1 MKKALVVVLSVV
13 CCMALFAGGGQEGSG
28 GGASVKTRELKL
40 AHFGAEDSA
49 AQTAALQF
57 ANNVERRTGGALKIV
72 IYPNNVLGGPPQIL
86 EQVLMGTVDMSLS
99 GQDQLAKHIPLF
111 DTVAI
116 PFSTDGYE
124 HMDRILDGPFLEWA
138 KPEVEAKGAVML
150 SSWEWGFRQITNSRH
165 PILTPDDVKGL
176 KIRTPPAMAYQAAME
191 ALGANVQTIDF
202 SELVMAM
209 RQGVVDGQENP
220 IATIY
225 DLKLYESQKYI
236 TIVNYLYS
244 SLVHL
249 VNNKVWASLTPEQQ
263 NIIREES
270 DSARVLMRKLVRDD
284 EAKQIADMRSK
295 GIQIDS
301 PPLKP
306 FQDSMGPAYEKIRV
320 NVGAANFDKWM
331 EMARAAR

>member
-1 MKKALVVVLSVV
+1 MKKMVSVLPVLLVLTVVS
-13 CCMALFAGGGQEGSG
+13 APLFAGGGAQSG
-28 GGASVKTRELKL
+28 TKARELKL

-49 AQTAALQF
+49 AQTAAKQF
-57 ANNVERRTGGALKIV
+57 AENVERRTNGALKVV
-72 IYPNNVLGGPPQIL
+72 IYANNTLGDPPQIL

-99 GQDQLAKHIPLF
+99 GQDQLAKHVPLF

-116 PFSTDGYE
+116 PFSTDGYD
-124 HMDRILDGPFLEWA
+124 HMDKILDGPFLAWA
-138 KPEVEAKGAVML
+138 KPEVEKKGAVML
-150 SSWEWGFRQITNSRH
+150 SSWEWGFRQITNSKH
-165 PILTPDDVKGL
+165 PVLKPEDVQGL

-191 ALGANVQTIDF
+191 ALGANVQTISF
-202 SELVMAM
+202 AELVQAM

-244 SLVHL
+244 SMVHL
-249 VNNKVWASLTPEQQ
+249 VNKKVWDSLTAEQQ
-263 NIIREES
+263 QIITEES
-270 DSARVLMRKLVRDD
+270 DSARLLMRKTVRDN
-284 EAKQIADMRSK
+284 EARQIADMRSK

-306 FQDSMGPAYEKIRV
+306 FQDKMGPAHDKIRA

-331 EMARAAR
+331 EMARSTR